1 MKGDHILNHFLALS
15 LLFSTQSCSMECVS
29 IFKCCYF
36 DICQFHISYH
46 RIFWCQ
52 SNSCEFRTLINSYLK
67 MPSNKVTKRIKN
79 VWTEEDM
86 QSTLALVN
94 STTQSIRSI
103 AKEVRFILKK
113 YKRYS
118 MYINLNLLSNL
129 TFSFFPFSLVWQK
142 LH

>member
-1 MKGDHILNHFLALS
+1 
-15 LLFSTQSCSMECVS
+15 
-29 IFKCCYF
+29 
-36 DICQFHISYH
+36 
-46 RIFWCQ
+46 
-52 SNSCEFRTLINSYLK
+52 

-79 VWTEEDM
+79 AWTEEDM

>member
-1 MKGDHILNHFLALS
+1 
-15 LLFSTQSCSMECVS
+15 
-29 IFKCCYF
+29 
-36 DICQFHISYH
+36 
-46 RIFWCQ
+46 
-52 SNSCEFRTLINSYLK
+52 

-79 VWTEEDM
+79 AWTEEDM

-129 TFSFFPFSLVWQK
+129 TFSFFPFSLV
-142 LH
+142 